1 MEGLNN
7 KTLSFP
13 AKYFTR
19 AFAALGM
26 VLALAACNDGGG
38 GGGTVVVPPIYGSG
52 CTNCAGSI
60 PTPVVLTTFQMQS
73 ANANIT
79 FSNMQMIG
87 QSTRIIPNASGNNY
101 RNYEGPIAVQGQM
114 VVAKPEIDPYNPSCV
129 IQPGTYTLQTY
140 SVGQMG
146 YAGGDIVVPTLLSA
160 TSSIEMRIDSPEPTM
175 AGALLTEQGQRLYA
189 KVTVLRVNGYTCSQ
203 SFFGI
208 FN

>member
-13 AKYFTR
+13 AKYFAR

-73 ANANIT
+73 GNANIT
-79 FSNMQMIG
+79 FSNMQLIG
-87 QSTRIIPNASGNNY
+87 QSTRITPNASGNNY

-114 VVAKPEIDPYNPSCV
+114 VVARQEIDPYYPSCV
-129 IQPGTYTLQTY
+129 IQPGTYNLQTY

-146 YAGGDIVVPTLLSA
+146 YAGGDIIVPTLLSA
-160 TSSIEMRIDSPEPTM
+160 TGSIEMRIDSPDPIM
-175 AGALLTEQGQRLYA
+175 AGALLTQQGQRLYA
-189 KVTVLRVNGYTCSQ
+189 KVTVLRVNGYSCSQ